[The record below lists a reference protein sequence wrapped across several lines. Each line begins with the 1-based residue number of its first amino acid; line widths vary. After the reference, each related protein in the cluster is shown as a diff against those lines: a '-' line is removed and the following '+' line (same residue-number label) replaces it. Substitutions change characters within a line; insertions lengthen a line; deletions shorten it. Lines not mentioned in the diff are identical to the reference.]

1 MSSIRAVL
9 ANSVSKFHL
18 EVLYKVFSYSG
29 LGGVWYRIMYRSQ
42 MKQDIE
48 YYRRPEVQT
57 RIKRII
63 PQFADD
69 ESRVTYK
76 KAIKF
81 RQRRYGKDRPRVT
94 YPQYFLSSLIG
105 DGDDEEVF
113 IDGGGFIGDT
123 YSDFINWSHNRF
135 KSYVFFEPS
144 TVNLE
149 KFKERIND
157 KRVRC
162 RNEGLWNKKATLYFS
177 GGTSEAERIIEGNP
191 EENNRAVSIN
201 VTAIDLEPECEHAT
215 FIKMDI
221 EGSELNALK
230 GAINTIRKNRPK
242 LVICIYHDNEDMLRI
257 PEWCFK
263 NLNNY
268 RFYVRHHHYLPCD
281 TVLYAI
287 PVPEK

>member
-1 MSSIRAVL
+1 MDLKKILADAVY
-9 ANSVSKFHL
+9 KFHL
-18 EVLYKVFSYSG
+18 EAAYKVFSYSG

-48 YYRRPEVQT
+48 YYQRPEVQT

-81 RQRRYGKDRPRVT
+81 KQKRYGKDRPRVT
-94 YPQYFLSSLIG
+94 YPQYFLPSLIG
-105 DGDDEEVF
+105 DGADEEVF

-123 YSDFINWSHNRF
+123 YDEFINWSHNRF
-135 KSYVFFEPS
+135 RSYVFFEPS

-149 KFKERIND
+149 KFKDRIDD
-157 KRVRC
+157 KRIKC
-162 RNEGLWNKKATLYFS
+162 RNEGLWNEKATLCFS
-177 GGTSEAERIIEGNP
+177 GGTSEGERIIEGNS
-191 EENNRAVSIN
+191 EDNNRVVNIN

-242 LVICIYHDNEDMLRI
+242 LAICIYHSNEDMLRI

-268 RFYVRHHHYLPCD
+268 RFYVRHHHYLSCD